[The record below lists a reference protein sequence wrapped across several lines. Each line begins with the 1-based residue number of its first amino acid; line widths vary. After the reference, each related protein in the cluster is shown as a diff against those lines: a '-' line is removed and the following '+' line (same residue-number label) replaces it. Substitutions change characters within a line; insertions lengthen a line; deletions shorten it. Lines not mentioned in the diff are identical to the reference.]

1 MPITIQ
7 EIIASDTISQLVDKT
22 NFNFDQLLLNG
33 GGPAGPIGPPGPTG
47 PAGGRGP
54 KGTTWY
60 EDTSSTL
67 PGNLPTVVP
76 PTATP
81 RQSDYYLQLNGQVWE
96 YTGLT
101 WSPTTINLTGPTG
114 PAGASGGFGLFFGS
128 PSIGQETA
136 LYNGPVGEGNGA
148 TGGPGGNEGV
158 PSIMIGG
165 AVTTTNPLGT
175 IGLTDAYIIPNTVAE
190 GLISTYAS
198 LMIHQK
204 DSTARS
210 IVFHGGNA
218 AGNTDKYYQ
227 GDIFGLSS
235 ISIGVDDKLVFDVPR
250 QPTTPINISQLVG
263 FEVNIPKRSQQYTAG
278 KAITFQTGIEG
289 DSYFAGEN
297 SDFQINVGDGSSL
310 AGNKFGVTTSGTA
323 GAAIMELGTGFVD
336 VVQNTSH
343 QGTFQ
348 LQSGTSRITTYTGK
362 PIQLL
367 SGGPVLI
374 STVSSS
380 NPSGSITN
388 ATGTGGFAINSAAG
402 DINIRQT
409 DSSTSTLA
417 NIDIANNANPPHANN
432 GGDIYIRSNS
442 QTILKK
448 ANILSSATSNSSIV
462 LDYTATDGEHT
473 RFVGRQTWSALGQ
486 SGLTAPPSP
495 ISILHSTDG
504 ALTGGGNT
512 LLQVGSQG
520 STDISPGAT
529 FARWIGGTQ
538 SVPGLP
544 AGRIEVKL
552 GNEGPVSP
560 ATQPQYA
567 GYDNTLKILSG
578 STDGAE
584 EYFTASKNKIAFSA
598 PWILKRDTA
607 TNSTLNSDP
616 TANMSVSNGTPAPMY
631 YGYNTARPPGGFAIP
646 ASDIGMPFTS
656 QLTTPYISLNYGYG
670 IGYSDS
676 TNSPSP
682 NNPGYANKFNFPIGL
697 YPGQKMFI
705 KIYVQSAKF
714 TESGPSLPGM
724 PPSNITYSNY
734 GSINIRFPMFRNK
747 IPYNTGTWS
756 GWWDPASTSPNFNT
770 IAAYTSVTVSTSSAD
785 ASAGIG
791 RWKMVECIWDGQI
804 VRLQGANSNIAPGS
818 PNGLLTYQQMG
829 WTVTE
834 STEGQ
839 TTAHGTPSTGT
850 CFIAGTKVI
859 MSDRSI
865 RNIEDINIGDKVLGQ
880 NGINTVM
887 AYDRPLLG
895 LRLLYSINGG
905 KSFVT
910 SEHPFMTNSG
920 WKSIDPQALISENK
934 ELAESLNITQLNIGD
949 EILTDDGFVTI
960 ESINGSDG
968 HNENQTLYNFRLDG
982 DQTYYADGYLT
993 HNK

>member
-380 NPSGSITN
+380 NP
-388 ATGTGGFAINSAAG
+388 
-402 DINIRQT
+402 
-409 DSSTSTLA
+409 
-417 NIDIANNANPPHANN
+417 
-432 GGDIYIRSNS
+432 
-442 QTILKK
+442 
-448 ANILSSATSNSSIV
+448 
-462 LDYTATDGEHT
+462 
-473 RFVGRQTWSALGQ
+473 
-486 SGLTAPPSP
+486 
-495 ISILHSTDG
+495 
-504 ALTGGGNT
+504 
-512 LLQVGSQG
+512 
-520 STDISPGAT
+520 
-529 FARWIGGTQ
+529 
-538 SVPGLP
+538 
-544 AGRIEVKL
+544 
-552 GNEGPVSP
+552 
-560 ATQPQYA
+560 
-567 GYDNTLKILSG
+567 
-578 STDGAE
+578 
-584 EYFTASKNKIAFSA
+584 
-598 PWILKRDTA
+598 
-607 TNSTLNSDP
+607 
-616 TANMSVSNGTPAPMY
+616 
-631 YGYNTARPPGGFAIP
+631 
-646 ASDIGMPFTS
+646 
-656 QLTTPYISLNYGYG
+656 
-670 IGYSDS
+670 
-676 TNSPSP
+676 
-682 NNPGYANKFNFPIGL
+682 
-697 YPGQKMFI
+697 
-705 KIYVQSAKF
+705 
-714 TESGPSLPGM
+714 
-724 PPSNITYSNY
+724 
-734 GSINIRFPMFRNK
+734 
-747 IPYNTGTWS
+747 
-756 GWWDPASTSPNFNT
+756 
-770 IAAYTSVTVSTSSAD
+770 
-785 ASAGIG
+785 
-791 RWKMVECIWDGQI
+791 
-804 VRLQGANSNIAPGS
+804 
-818 PNGLLTYQQMG
+818 
-829 WTVTE
+829 
-834 STEGQ
+834 
-839 TTAHGTPSTGT
+839 T
-850 CFIAGTKVI
+850 C
-859 MSDRSI
+859 
-865 RNIEDINIGDKVLGQ
+865 
-880 NGINTVM
+880 
-887 AYDRPLLG
+887 
-895 LRLLYSINGG
+895 
-905 KSFVT
+905 
-910 SEHPFMTNSG
+910 
-920 WKSIDPQALISENK
+920 W
-934 ELAESLNITQLNIGD
+934 
-949 EILTDDGFVTI
+949 
-960 ESINGSDG
+960 
-968 HNENQTLYNFRLDG
+968 
-982 DQTYYADGYLT
+982 
-993 HNK
+993 